1 MSFGS
6 CWGNLLS
13 PSYKNVNIK
22 ADVEKATEAFD
33 AEKATEAFDAEFE
46 AFDAEFEAF
55 CAEQKKIKAEREAK
69 IQAEEKPQNITED
82 IGSIPSEEVVEEAYK
97 AFDIPQEILDAEKA
111 GEKTN
116 EEAAIKESKK
126 RRSKKVTEE
135 TASDETLAF

>member
-33 AEKATEAFDAEFE
+33 AE
-46 AFDAEFEAF
+46 FEAF
-55 CAEQKKIKAEREAK
+55 CAEQKKIKAEKEAK
-69 IQAEEKPQNITED
+69 LQAEEKPQSITED

-116 EEAAIKESKK
+116 EEAAIKKSKK

>member
-33 AEKATEAFDAEFE
+33 AE
-46 AFDAEFEAF
+46 FEAF
-55 CAEQKKIKAEREAK
+55 CAEQTKIKAEKEAK
-69 IQAEEKPQNITED
+69 KQAEEKPQSITED
-82 IGSIPSEEVVEEAYK
+82 IGSIPSEEVAEEAYK

-111 GEKTN
+111 GEET
-116 EEAAIKESKK
+116 AIKDSKK

>member
-33 AEKATEAFDAEFE
+33 AE
-46 AFDAEFEAF
+46 FEAF

-69 IQAEEKPQNITED
+69 IQQAKEKLQSITED
-82 IGSIPSEEVVEEAYK
+82 IGGIPFEEVVEEAYK
-97 AFDIPQEILDAEKA
+97 AFDIPQEILDADKA

>member
-1 MSFGS
+1 MQNL
-6 CWGNLLS
+6 WGNLI
-13 PSYKNVNIK
+13 PQIYKTDG
-22 ADVEKATEAFD
+22 AKATEA
-33 AEKATEAFDAEFE
+33 TE

-55 CAEQKKIKAEREAK
+55 CAEQKKIKAENEAK
-69 IQAEEKPQNITED
+69 IQAEEKPQSITED

-97 AFDIPQEILDAEKA
+97 AFDITQEILDAD
-111 GEKTN
+111 KTG

>member
-33 AEKATEAFDAEFE
+33 AE
-46 AFDAEFEAF
+46 FEAF

-69 IQAEEKPQNITED
+69 IQAEEKPQSITED
-82 IGSIPSEEVVEEAYK
+82 IGGIPSEEVVEEAYK

-116 EEAAIKESKK
+116 EEAAIKKSKK

>member
-33 AEKATEAFDAEFE
+33 AE
-46 AFDAEFEAF
+46 FEAF
-55 CAEQKKIKAEREAK
+55 CAEQKKIKAEKEAK
-69 IQAEEKPQNITED
+69 IQAEEKPQSITED
-82 IGSIPSEEVVEEAYK
+82 IGGIPSEEVVEEAYK

-111 GEKTN
+111 GE
-116 EEAAIKESKK
+116 EAAIKESKK

>member
-33 AEKATEAFDAEFE
+33 AE
-46 AFDAEFEAF
+46 FEAF

-69 IQAEEKPQNITED
+69 IQQAEEKLQSITED
-82 IGSIPSEEVVEEAYK
+82 ICGIPSEEVVEEAYK
-97 AFDIPQEILDAEKA
+97 AFDIQQEILDAEKA

>member
-33 AEKATEAFDAEFE
+33 AE
-46 AFDAEFEAF
+46 FEAF
-55 CAEQKKIKAEREAK
+55 CAEQKKIKAEIEAK
-69 IQAEEKPQNITED
+69 KAEEKPQSITED
-82 IGSIPSEEVVEEAYK
+82 IGGIPSEEVVEEAYK
-97 AFDIPQEILDAEKA
+97 AFDITQEILDVEKA
-111 GEKTN
+111 GE
-116 EEAAIKESKK
+116 EVAIKESKK

>member
-1 MSFGS
+1 MQNL
-6 CWGNLLS
+6 WGNLI
-13 PSYKNVNIK
+13 PQIYKTDG
-22 ADVEKATEAFD
+22 AKATEA
-33 AEKATEAFDAEFE
+33 TE

-69 IQAEEKPQNITED
+69 IQAEEKPQSITED

-111 GEKTN
+111 GE
-116 EEAAIKESKK
+116 EAAIKESKK

>member
-33 AEKATEAFDAEFE
+33 AE
-46 AFDAEFEAF
+46 FEAF
-55 CAEQKKIKAEREAK
+55 CSEQKKIKAEKEAK
-69 IQAEEKPQNITED
+69 IQAEEKPQSITVD

-111 GEKTN
+111 GE
-116 EEAAIKESKK
+116 EAAIKESKK

>member
-33 AEKATEAFDAEFE
+33 AE
-46 AFDAEFEAF
+46 FEAF
-55 CAEQKKIKAEREAK
+55 CAEQKKIKAEKEAK
-69 IQAEEKPQNITED
+69 LQAEEKPQSITED
-82 IGSIPSEEVVEEAYK
+82 IGGIPSEEVVEEAYK

>member
-22 ADVEKATEAFD
+22 AD
-33 AEKATEAFDAEFE
+33 AEKATE

-55 CAEQKKIKAEREAK
+55 CAEQKKIKAENEAK
-69 IQAEEKPQNITED
+69 IQAEEKPQSITED
-82 IGSIPSEEVVEEAYK
+82 IGSIPSEEVVEKAYNSL
-97 AFDIPQEILDAEKA
+97 DIPQEILDVEKA
-111 GEKTN
+111 G

>member
-33 AEKATEAFDAEFE
+33 AE
-46 AFDAEFEAF
+46 FEAF
-55 CAEQKKIKAEREAK
+55 CAEQKKIKAEKEAK
-69 IQAEEKPQNITED
+69 MQAEEKPQNITED
-82 IGSIPSEEVVEEAYK
+82 ISSIPSEEVVEEAYK

>member
-33 AEKATEAFDAEFE
+33 AE
-46 AFDAEFEAF
+46 FEAF
-55 CAEQKKIKAEREAK
+55 CAEQKKIKAEKEAK

>member
-33 AEKATEAFDAEFE
+33 AE
-46 AFDAEFEAF
+46 FEAF

-69 IQAEEKPQNITED
+69 IQAEEKPQSITED
-82 IGSIPSEEVVEEAYK
+82 IGSIPSEEVVEEEAYK

>member
-33 AEKATEAFDAEFE
+33 AE
-46 AFDAEFEAF
+46 FEAF
-55 CAEQKKIKAEREAK
+55 CAEQKKIKAEKEAK
-69 IQAEEKPQNITED
+69 IQAEEKPQSITED
-82 IGSIPSEEVVEEAYK
+82 IGSIPSEEVVEESYK
-97 AFDIPQEILDAEKA
+97 AFDIPQEILDAEK
-111 GEKTN
+111 TD
-116 EEAAIKESKK
+116 EESAIKESKK

>member
-33 AEKATEAFDAEFE
+33 AE
-46 AFDAEFEAF
+46 FEAF
-55 CAEQKKIKAEREAK
+55 CAEQKKIKAEKEAK

-111 GEKTN
+111 DEKTN

>member
-22 ADVEKATEAFD
+22 ADVEKAT
-33 AEKATEAFDAEFE
+33 E